1 VIGSQDRPAFK
12 ESTRR
17 LRESDAFLLSAWTKM
32 ANNVVLR
39 ALFAAATGDIDA
51 PFGGGLTWGNEK

>member
-1 VIGSQDRPAFK
+1 
-12 ESTRR
+12 